1 MRSPRSLTR
10 NVHDQLARFAYSNPL
25 YSVALGRKGPRD
37 LLMVPPDPWPGDA
50 ERGAA
55 LIAGTYRLGGQTYE
69 AAAAAPWEPYG
80 AAPDFIAA
88 LHGFEWLRDLRAAG
102 GDQARRQARRLIDH
116 WIERYDRWHPLT
128 WQPDILG
135 QRIAS
140 WLGAHDFFC
149 ASADDDF
156 RTRVFASLSRQL
168 RHLTRVADGD
178 PVDPRQIQTVR
189 GLVYGAV
196 ALPQGRPRLD
206 QAQRILGKCLP
217 RQILPDGGHIQR
229 NPAVHLTVLRQ
240 LIDIRAAFRA
250 AQAHV
255 PDALHLAIDRMA
267 PALRL
272 LRHGDGGFALFND
285 AQEGEPVLIDAVL
298 SQADS
303 KARAPKSARHSGF
316 ERAMA
321 GRTLLLLDV
330 GAPPPAGADDGAHA
344 GLLSFEMSV
353 GRERMIVNCGAWP
366 GRGSAEDSAWHTAL
380 RGTPAHSTL
389 SVAGRDSAEVLRD
402 AGIGKRPHSIEV
414 DRQETPQSV
423 LIDAWHDGYREALG
437 LIHRRRLELSANG
450 DELRGEDILFAETDT
465 ARGLPF
471 AIRFHLHPALQLSP
485 VQGGSSVIIRLPGGD
500 GWRLRGYGG
509 EVALEEGIYAG
520 RGIDRRKTTQVVIWG
535 EVGAES
541 TGVQWILRRERRLA

>member
-1 MRSPRSLTR
+1 MRDPRALTR
-10 NVHDQLARFAYSNPL
+10 SVQDQLARFAYSNPL

-55 LIAGTYRLGGQTYE
+55 LIAGQYRLGGQTYE
-69 AAAAAPWEPYG
+69 AAAAAPWEPFG
-80 AAPDFIAA
+80 AAPEFIEA

-128 WQPDILG
+128 WRPDILG

-156 RTRVFASLSRQL
+156 RARVFASLSRQL

-178 PVDPRQIQTVR
+178 PMDPRQIQTVR

-206 QAQRILGKCLP
+206 LAQRILGKCLP

-229 NPAVHLTVLRQ
+229 NPAIHLTVLRH

-272 LRHGDGGFALFND
+272 YRHGDGGFALFND

-298 SQADS
+298 AQADS
-303 KARAPKSARHSGF
+303 KGRAPKSARHSGF

-330 GAPPPAGADDGAHA
+330 GAPPPAGVDDGAHA
-344 GLLSFEMSV
+344 GLLSFELSV

-380 RGTPAHSTL
+380 RSTPAHSTL
-389 SVAGRDSAEVLRD
+389 CVAGRDSAEILRD
-402 AGIGKRPHSIEV
+402 AGIGKRPRTIEV
-414 DRQETPQSV
+414 DRQETPHSV

-437 LIHRRRLELSANG
+437 LVHRRRLELSASG
-450 DELRGEDILFAETDT
+450 DELRGEDILFAETDA

-485 VQGGSSVIIRLPGGD
+485 VQGGSSVIIRLPSGD

-509 EVALEEGIYAG
+509 EVALEEGIYLG
-520 RGIDRRKTTQVVIWG
+520 RGTERRKTTQVVIWG
-535 EVGAES
+535 EVGTES

>member
-1 MRSPRSLTR
+1 MRSPRTLTR
-10 NVHDQLARFAYSNPL
+10 NVHDQLTRFAYSNPL

-37 LLMVPPDPWPGDA
+37 LLMIPPDPWPGDA

-55 LIAGTYRLGGQTYE
+55 LIAGVYRLGGQTYE
-69 AAAAAPWEPYG
+69 AAAAAPWEPFG
-80 AAPDFIAA
+80 AGPAFTEA

-116 WIERYDRWHPLT
+116 WIERYDRWHPLM
-128 WQPDILG
+128 WRPDILG
-135 QRIAS
+135 LRIAS

-156 RTRVFASLSRQL
+156 RIRVFASLSRQL
-168 RHLTRVADGD
+168 RHLSRVADGD
-178 PVDPRQIQTVR
+178 PMDPRQMQTVK

-206 QAQRILGKCLP
+206 LAQRILGKCLP
-217 RQILPDGGHIQR
+217 RQVLPDGGHVQR
-229 NPAVHLTVLRQ
+229 NPAIHLTVLRH

-272 LRHGDGGFALFND
+272 FRHGDGGFALFND

-298 SQADS
+298 AQADS
-303 KARAPKSARHSGF
+303 KHRAPKSARHSGF

-321 GRTLLLLDV
+321 GRTLLLMDV
-330 GAPPPAGADDGAHA
+330 GAPPPAGLDTGSHA
-344 GLLSFEMSV
+344 GLLSFELSV

-366 GRGSAEDSAWHTAL
+366 GRGTAEDSAWHTAL

-389 SVAGRDSAEVLRD
+389 SVGGRDSAEILRD
-402 AGIGKRPHSIEV
+402 AGIGKRPHDIEI
-414 DRQETPQSV
+414 DRQETSQSI
-423 LIDAWHDGYREALG
+423 LIDAWHDGYRAAMG
-437 LIHRRRLELSANG
+437 LIHRRRLELSASG
-450 DELRGEDILFAETDT
+450 EELRGEDILFAENET

-485 VQGGSSVIIRLPGGD
+485 VQGGSSVIIRLPSGD

-509 EVALEEGIYAG
+509 EVALEEGIYSG
-520 RGIDRRKTTQVVIWG
+520 RGADRRKTTQVVIWG
-535 EVGAES
+535 EVGVES

>member
-1 MRSPRSLTR
+1 MRSPRTLTR
-10 NVHDQLARFAYSNPL
+10 NVHDQLTRIAYSNPL

-55 LIAGTYRLGGQTYE
+55 LIAGVYRLGGQTYE
-69 AAAAAPWEPYG
+69 AAAAAPWEPFG
-80 AAPDFIAA
+80 ADPSFTEA

-116 WIERYDRWHPLT
+116 WIERYDRWHPLM
-128 WQPDILG
+128 WRPDILG
-135 QRIAS
+135 LRIAS

-156 RTRVFASLSRQL
+156 RARVFASLSRQL

-178 PVDPRQIQTVR
+178 PLDPRQIQTVK

-196 ALPQGRPRLD
+196 ALPQGRARLD
-206 QAQRILGKCLP
+206 LAQRILGKCLP
-217 RQILPDGGHIQR
+217 RQVLPDGGHIQR
-229 NPAVHLTVLRQ
+229 NPSIHLTMLRH

-250 AQAHV
+250 AQSHV

-272 LRHGDGGFALFND
+272 FRHGDGGFALFND

-298 SQADS
+298 AQADS
-303 KARAPKSARHSGF
+303 KNRAPKSARHSGF

-321 GRTLLLLDV
+321 GRTLLLMDV
-330 GAPPPAGADDGAHA
+330 GAPPPAGLDGGSHA
-344 GLLSFEMSV
+344 GLLSFELSV
-353 GRERMIVNCGAWP
+353 GRERMIVNCGAWT
-366 GRGSAEDSAWHTAL
+366 GRGTPEDSAWHTAL

-389 SVAGRDSAEVLRD
+389 SVAGRDSAEILRD
-402 AGIGKRPHSIEV
+402 GGIGKRPRDIEI
-414 DRQETPQSV
+414 DRQETPQSI
-423 LIDAWHDGYREALG
+423 LIDAWHDGYREAMG

-450 DELRGEDILFAETDT
+450 DELRGEDILFAENETS
-465 ARGLPF
+465 RGLPF

-509 EVALEEGIYAG
+509 EVALEEGVYAG
-520 RGIDRRKTTQVVIWG
+520 RGPDRRKTTQVVIWG
-535 EVGAES
+535 EVGPES

>member
-1 MRSPRSLTR
+1 MRTPRALTR
-10 NVHDQLARFAYSNPL
+10 SVHDQLARFAYSNPL

-55 LIAGTYRLGGQTYE
+55 LIAGQYRLGGQTYD
-69 AAAAAPWEPYG
+69 AAGAAPWEPFG
-80 AAPDFIAA
+80 AAPAFIEA

-128 WQPDILG
+128 WRPDILG
-135 QRIAS
+135 LRIAS

-168 RHLTRVADGD
+168 RHLSRVADGD
-178 PVDPRQIQTVR
+178 PLDPRQIQTAK

-206 QAQRILGKCLP
+206 LAQRILGKSLP

-229 NPAVHLTVLRQ
+229 NPAIHLTVLRH

-285 AQEGEPVLIDAVL
+285 AQEGDPLLIDAVL
-298 SQADS
+298 AQADS
-303 KARAPKSARHSGF
+303 KARPPKSARHSGF

-330 GAPPPAGADDGAHA
+330 GAPPPAGLDTGAHA
-344 GLLSFEMSV
+344 GLLSFELSV

-389 SVAGRDSAEVLRD
+389 CVAGRDSAEVLRD
-402 AGIGKRPHSIEV
+402 AGIGKRPRSVEV

-450 DELRGEDILFAETDT
+450 DELRGEDILFAETDA

-485 VQGGSSVIIRLPGGD
+485 VQGGSSVIIRLPSGD

-509 EVALEEGIYAG
+509 QVALEEGVYLG
-520 RGIDRRKTTQVVIWG
+520 RGTDRRKTTQVVIWG